1 MASPNAG
8 DLNDQ
13 VRQYW
18 EREPCGSGS
27 RITGNR
33 QPLSPEWFEQID
45 AHRYCVE
52 PHIPAF
58 VQFERYSGAR
68 VLEIGVG
75 AGTDHLQWA
84 RSGAECY
91 GLDLTDAAIAT
102 TRAHLKMHGF
112 SSRLQRLDAEKGLP
126 FEDNSFDIVYSWGV
140 IHHSS
145 DPKQVILQIWR
156 VLKLGGEF
164 IGMMYGRLSAVALK
178 LWVRHALLQGK
189 PWLSLSNVVWHHM
202 ESVGT
207 KAYTINEVRN
217 LFARFDRVEVEAVVT
232 AYDRKWLPRWSH
244 HLIPASAGW
253 NLAIRARK

>member
-1 MASPNAG
+1 
-8 DLNDQ
+8 
-13 VRQYW
+13 
-18 EREPCGSGS
+18 
-27 RITGNR
+27 
-33 QPLSPEWFEQID
+33 
-45 AHRYCVE
+45 
-52 PHIPAF
+52 
-58 VQFERYSGAR
+58 
-68 VLEIGVG
+68 
-75 AGTDHLQWA
+75 
-84 RSGAECY
+84 
-91 GLDLTDAAIAT
+91 LDLTDAAIAT

-112 SSRLQRLDAEKGLP
+112 SSQLQRLDAEKGLP
-126 FEDNSFDIVYSWGV
+126 FEDNSFDVVYSWGV

-189 PWLSLSNVVWHHM
+189 PFLSLGNVVWHHM

-207 KAYTINEVRN
+207 KAYTIDEVRN
-217 LFARFDRVEVEAVVT
+217 LFARFDRVEVEAIVT